1 MGYQNEAE
9 LERNLIQR
17 LTTLGFNQVKID
29 SYDALLL
36 NFREQMN
43 KFNSHKLNDQEIT
56 DIEFDRLM
64 TGLTGKTV
72 FQCAKQLRDQF
83 VLDREDG
90 TIVYLDFFSKYPE
103 KNIWQVTNQVT
114 VVGKYKN
121 RYDVT
126 LLANGIPIVQIEL
139 KRAGIDIKEAINQID
154 RYRIHSYKG
163 IFHFVQ
169 FYVVSNAV
177 ETRYFSNT
185 DDARIMKSLTF
196 YWTDDKNR
204 RINNLEEF
212 SLEFLNINR
221 ITKMVYR
228 YMVLAE
234 IEKSM
239 IIMRPYQIYATE
251 AVVDRALSTERG
263 GYVWHTTGSG
273 KTLTSWKCANLLIQE
288 PNIKKVFFLV
298 DRNDLDTQT
307 MAEFNRF
314 EEDCVDATDKTYKLV
329 KQIEDT
335 NVKLIIST
343 IQKMSKAIS
352 TPKYAAKLEAYREEK
367 IIFIFDECHRSQFG
381 KMHTEIKKYFT
392 KAQYFGFTGTP
403 LFLEN
408 KSQDGRTTSDI
419 FGDCLHNYMIK
430 EAIFD
435 KNVLGFS
442 VEYISTYKGQ
452 YDAEDETLVEAI
464 DTSEVM
470 ESEERVDLIVNHI
483 LKHHEGKTRIKGNTY
498 TSIFA
503 VSRIDMLMK
512 YYDAFKNIDHNYKV
526 VGVFSF
532 GTNEDLEDKT
542 EHSRDQLE
550 RLMLEY
556 NQMFDTNFTTDTFA
570 GYNADISK
578 RVKQKKK
585 PQIDILLVVNMYLT
599 GFDSRPLNT
608 LYVDKNLEWHG
619 LLQAFS
625 RTNRVE
631 KETKQFGNIVCF
643 RNLKKKTD
651 DALRLFSG
659 GGDPTEVLLKPYS
672 YYVKRFKEL
681 LGVLYKIS
689 RTPDDV
695 DLLQSEDDQ
704 AKFVIAFRE
713 LSKVLLTLETFSD
726 FTWDDLLPEITQQEY
741 ENFKSRYFTIHDNVV
756 KRRQMERVSI
766 LADIDFSIELIQTD
780 MINVAY
786 IMNLLKDIDLS
797 NKEQKE
803 KDVAHI
809 FDELD
814 RSDSPEL
821 RKKVDLIKEFLN
833 KVVPTMS
840 DGESVLDAYA
850 DFEDAQRNE
859 DIEKFASENNVSAE
873 YLKKL
878 ITEYSFSGIL
888 DNAKIKQELRG
899 NFGLRQLREL
909 VTKVM
914 QFVIENC
921 DKYQM

>member
-1 MGYQNEAE
+1 MGYQSEAD
-9 LERNLIQR
+9 LENHLIQK
-17 LTTLGFNQVKID
+17 LSTLGFSSVKIND
-29 SYDALLL
+29 YEELVK
-36 NFREQMN
+36 NFREQLN
-43 KFNSHKLNDQEIT
+43 KFNRDKLGGIDMSDT
-56 DIEFDRLM
+56 EFDRVM
-64 TGLTGKTV
+64 TGITGKTV
-72 FQCAKQLRDQF
+72 FQCAKQLRDQII
-83 VLDREDG
+83 LDRDDG
-90 TIVYLDFFSKYPE
+90 THVYLDFFSKYPE

-126 LLANGIPIVQIEL
+126 LLANGLPIIQIEL

-163 IFHFVQ
+163 LFHFVQ
-169 FYVVSNAV
+169 FYVISNSV

-196 YWTDDKNR
+196 YWTNESNK
-204 RINNLEEF
+204 RINNLDEF
-212 SLEFLNINR
+212 SIEFLNANR
-221 ITKMVYR
+221 ITKMICK
-228 YMVLAE
+228 YMVLSE
-234 IEKSM
+234 SEKSL

-251 AVVDRALSTERG
+251 AVVDKALSTERG
-263 GYVWHTTGSG
+263 GFVWHTTGSG

-288 PNIKKVFFLV
+288 PKIKKVFFLV

-329 KQIEDT
+329 KQIENDG
-335 NVKLIIST
+335 VKLIIST
-343 IQKMSKAIS
+343 IQKMSKAIKS
-352 TPKYAAKLEAYREEK
+352 PTYSAKLAPYKDEK
-367 IIFIFDECHRSQFG
+367 VIFIIDECHRSQFG

-403 LFLEN
+403 LFPEN

-419 FGDCLHNYMIK
+419 FGDCLHKYMIK

-442 VEYISTYKGQ
+442 VEYVSTYKGQ

-464 DTSEVM
+464 DTTEVL
-470 ESEERVDLIVNHI
+470 ESEERVNVIVNHV
-483 LKHHEGKTRIKGNTY
+483 LAHHEGKTWIKGNSY

-503 VSRIDMLMK
+503 VSSIDMLMK
-512 YYDAFKNIDHNYKV
+512 YYEAFKQKDHKFNI

-532 GTNEDLEDKT
+532 GTNEDLEDKS
-542 EHSRDQLE
+542 EHSRDQLQ
-550 RLMLEY
+550 RLMLDY
-556 NQMFDTNFTTDTFA
+556 NKLFGTNYSTDTFA

-578 RVKQKKK
+578 RMKQKKQ
-585 PQIDILLVVNMYLT
+585 PYIDILLVVNMYLT

-608 LYVDKNLEWHG
+608 LYIDKNLEWHS

-651 DALRLFSG
+651 NALRLFSG
-659 GGDPTEVLLKPYS
+659 GGDVSEVLLKPYS
-672 YYVKRFKEL
+672 YYVDRFKEL
-681 LGVLYKIS
+681 LGVLYKI
-689 RTPDDV
+689 TPTPEDV
-695 DLLQSEDDQ
+695 DLLQSEEDQ

-756 KRRQMERVSI
+756 KRRESERVSI
-766 LADIDFSIELIQTD
+766 LADIDFAIEIIETD
-780 MINVAY
+780 KINVAY
-786 IMNLLKDIDLS
+786 IMNLLKNVDFS

-803 KDVAHI
+803 KDIAHI

-821 RKKVDLIKEFLN
+821 RKKVDLIRAFLN

-840 DGESVLDAYA
+840 DGDSVLDAYA
-850 DFEDAQRNE
+850 DFEDAQRNTE
-859 DIEKFASENNVSAE
+859 IEYFASENGVSAE
-873 YLKKL
+873 FLKQL
-878 ITEYSFSGIL
+878 IAEYSFSGIM
-888 DNAKIKQELRG
+888 DSSKIKSELRG
-899 NFGLRQLREL
+899 DLGFKQLREL
-909 VTKVM
+909 VAKVT

-921 DKYQM
+921 DKYNV